1 MSLANLTALERVFDR
16 VTVVITMFLG
26 MAAAA
31 GTAFIGV

>member
-16 VTVVITMFLG
+16 VTVAITMFLG

-31 GTAFIGV
+31 GTAFIGA